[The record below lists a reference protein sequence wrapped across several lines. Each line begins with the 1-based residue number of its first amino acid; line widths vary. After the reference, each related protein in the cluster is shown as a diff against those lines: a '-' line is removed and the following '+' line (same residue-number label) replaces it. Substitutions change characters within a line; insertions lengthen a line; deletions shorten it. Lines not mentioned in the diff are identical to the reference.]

1 VTADKLNGARVGTCT
16 LDVGIER
23 RRNDANAGPRGD
35 QRVKLGR
42 GDTSAPDEH
51 HVSSVQVQKDGQQAL
66 HSLKNKKPGK
76 HWAFRAIG
84 LFKPLIR
91 SVVSTVATRQTVAL
105 ARWAMQQQQSGEPT
119 DTTA

>member
-1 VTADKLNGARVGTCT
+1 LTAHKLNGARVGTCT

-23 RRNDANAGPRGD
+23 RRNDANVGPCGD
-35 QRVKLGR
+35 KRVKLGG

-51 HVSSVQVQKDGQQAL
+51 HGSSVQVQEDGQQAL
-66 HSLKNKKPGK
+66 HSPKSKKPGK
-76 HWAFRAIG
+76 HWASRAIG

-91 SVVSTVATRQTVAL
+91 NVVSTVATRQTVAL
-105 ARWAMQQQQSGEPT
+105 AHVAMQQQQSGEPP